1 MTGYKSHLLPGIVAT
16 ALSVLSLPGP
26 SSAQLTIASPDS
38 STVPPP
44 IVRLVNRAEFLAGRG
59 QLKLAIG
66 KYEEALAAGAGS
78 AQVLNR
84 LAELYLAAGQFAEA
98 TRVLKRSLDEEPG
111 QLPVYSRLREAFL
124 AQGKPDSAIFFI
136 SEARELAPETSAVR
150 SSLGFLYLQTGL
162 RKLAKAELDTALTL
176 DERNPEAHRF
186 LGYYYTQVDSLKRAI
201 DHYRQVIAF
210 SSEDIEAHNNIAFLH
225 SAVGEY
231 QQALDFY
238 KRTKDLTSEPN
249 LLHAINLNMEA
260 VSAILNGKMRAR
272 YILVDTESKGRA
284 VLEKLR
290 TGEDFGTLAS
300 QFSQAPNAAV
310 GGDLGFFGP
319 GDMLPEVEEA
329 VLQLEVGAISELL
342 RIAGRVMIIQRLN

>member
-1 MTGYKSHLLPGIVAT
+1 MTNYKPRLLPGIVAT
-16 ALSVLSLPGP
+16 ALSVLTLHGH

-38 STVPPP
+38 GTVPPP
-44 IVRLVNRAEFLAGRG
+44 IVRLVNHAEFLAGKG

-84 LAELYLAAGQFAEA
+84 LAELYLAAGQFTEA
-98 TRVLKRSLDEEPG
+98 TRVLKRSLV
-111 QLPVYSRLREAFL
+111 PVYSRLGEAFL
-124 AQGKPDSAIFFI
+124 AQGKTDSAIFFI

-162 RKLAKAELDTALTL
+162 RRLAKAELDTALTL

-186 LGYYYTQVDSLKRAI
+186 LGYYYTQVDSLKAAI

-210 SSEDIEAHNNIAFLH
+210 SSEDIEAHNNIAFLY

-238 KRTKDLTSEPN
+238 RRTKDLTSDPN

-284 VLEKLR
+284 VLEKLK
-290 TGEDFGTLAS
+290 TGEDFATLAA